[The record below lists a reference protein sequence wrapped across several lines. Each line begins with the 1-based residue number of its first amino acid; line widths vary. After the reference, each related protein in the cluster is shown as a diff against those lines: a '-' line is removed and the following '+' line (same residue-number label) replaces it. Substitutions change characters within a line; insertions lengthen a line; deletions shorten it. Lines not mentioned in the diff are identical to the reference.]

1 VIRVVLDANV
11 LVSAALARDP
21 AAPSVRAF
29 DALLDGRIEAVG
41 CPALLGEVAAVLGRE
56 RLRRYLS
63 IEDARRFVTDLA
75 GVMTLVAD
83 PPTPYPAVCRD
94 SDDDYLVA
102 LARAAVVDAL
112 VTGDRDLLEL
122 QDIAVAVI
130 TPRELIKRLADA
142 P

>member
-1 VIRVVLDANV
+1 MIRVVLDANV
-11 LVSAALARDP
+11 LVSAALACDP

-29 DALLDGRIEAVG
+29 DALVDERIEAVG
-41 CPALLGEVAAVLGRE
+41 CPALLGEVAAVLARD
-56 RLRRYLS
+56 RIRRYLS
-63 IEDARRFVTDLA
+63 VDEARRFVTDLA
-75 GVMTLVAD
+75 AVMTLAAD

-94 SDDDYLVA
+94 PDDDYLVA

-122 QDIAVAVI
+122 EEIGVAVI
-130 TPRELIKRLADA
+130 TPRELVERVADA

>member
-1 VIRVVLDANV
+1 VIRVVIDANV

-29 DALLDGRIEAVG
+29 DALLDGRIEVVG
-41 CPALLGEVAAVLGRE
+41 CPALLGEVAAVLGRD

-63 IEDARRFVTDLA
+63 IEEARRFVADIASVITRA
-75 GVMTLVAD
+75 AD
-83 PPTPYPAVCRD
+83 PLPPYPAVCRD
-94 SDDDYLVA
+94 PGDDYLVA
-102 LARAAVVDAL
+102 LARAGRVDAL

-122 QDIAVAVI
+122 EDAGVAVI
-130 TPRELIKRLADA
+130 TPRELIERLADA

>member
-1 VIRVVLDANV
+1 MIRVVLDANV

-63 IEDARRFVTDLA
+63 IEETRRMVADLA
-75 GVMTLVAD
+75 GVMTLAAD
-83 PPTPYPAVCRD
+83 PSPPYPALCRD
-94 SDDDYLVA
+94 PADDYLVA

-112 VTGDRDLLEL
+112 VTGDRDLLEVD
-122 QDIAVAVI
+122 DIGVAVI
-130 TPRELIKRLADA
+130 TPREFVERLTDA

>member
-1 VIRVVLDANV
+1 MIRVVLDANV

-29 DALLDGRIEAVG
+29 DALLDERIEVVA
-41 CPALLGEVAAVLGRE
+41 CPALLGEVASVLGRD

-63 IEDARRFVTDLA
+63 IDEARRFVADLA
-75 GVMTLVAD
+75 AVMTLAAD
-83 PPTPYPAVCRD
+83 PPPPHPAVCRD
-94 SDDDYLVA
+94 PDDDYLVA

-122 QDIAVAVI
+122 DGIGVAVL
-130 TPRELIKRLADA
+130 TPRALVERLADA
-142 P
+142 G

>member
-1 VIRVVLDANV
+1 MIRVVLDANV

-29 DALLDGRIEAVG
+29 GALLDGRIEAVG

-63 IEDARRFVTDLA
+63 IEEARRFVTDLA
-75 GVMTLVAD
+75 SVMTLAAD
-83 PPTPYPAVCRD
+83 PSPPYPAVCRD
-94 SDDDYLVA
+94 PGDDYLVA
-102 LARAAVVDAL
+102 LARATVVDAL

-122 QDIAVAVI
+122 EDMGVALI
-130 TPRELIKRLADA
+130 TPRELVERLAHA

>member
-1 VIRVVLDANV
+1 MIRVVLDANV

-41 CPALLGEVAAVLGRE
+41 CPALLGEVAAVLGRD
-56 RLRRYLS
+56 RMRRYLS
-63 IEDARRFVTDLA
+63 VNEVRRFVTDLA
-75 GVMTLVAD
+75 GVMTLAAD
-83 PPTPYPAVCRD
+83 PSTPYPAVCRD
-94 SDDDYLVA
+94 SGDDYLVA

-112 VTGDRDLLEL
+112 VTGDRDLIELE
-122 QDIAVAVI
+122 DIGVAVI
-130 TPRELIKRLADA
+130 TPRELVERLADA

>member
-1 VIRVVLDANV
+1 MIRVVLDANV

-29 DALLDGRIEAVG
+29 GALLDGRIEAVG
-41 CPALLGEVAAVLGRE
+41 CPALLGEIAAVLGRD
-56 RLRRYLS
+56 RIRRYLS
-63 IEDARRFVTDLA
+63 VNEARRFVADLA
-75 GVMTLVAD
+75 GVMALAAD
-83 PPTPYPAVCRD
+83 PPKPYPAVCRD
-94 SDDDYLVA
+94 SGDDYLVA

-122 QDIAVAVI
+122 EDIGVAVI
-130 TPRELIKRLADA
+130 TPRELVERLADA

>member
-1 VIRVVLDANV
+1 VIRVILDANV

-41 CPALLGEVAAVLGRE
+41 CPAPLGEVAAVLGRE
-56 RLRRYLS
+56 WLRRYLS
-63 IEDARRFVTDLA
+63 IEEARRFATGLA
-75 GVMTLVAD
+75 GVITLAAD
-83 PPTPYPAVCRD
+83 PSPPHAAVCRD
-94 SDDDYLVA
+94 PGDDYLVA

-122 QDIAVAVI
+122 EDIGVAVI
-130 TPRELIKRLADA
+130 TPRELIERLADA

>member
-29 DALLDGRIEAVG
+29 DALVDGRIQAVG
-41 CPALLGEVAAVLGRE
+41 CPALLGEVAAVLGRD
-56 RLRRYLS
+56 RIRRYLS
-63 IEDARRFVTDLA
+63 VNEARRFVTDLA
-75 GVMTLVAD
+75 GVMTLAAD

-94 SDDDYLVA
+94 SGDDYLVA

-112 VTGDRDLLEL
+112 VSGDRDLIELE
-122 QDIAVAVI
+122 DIGVAVI
-130 TPRELIKRLADA
+130 TPREPVERLADA